1 MFLCPDR
8 MVGNLF
14 EVSFWNLESQL
25 ILKTLKGELCAEM
38 G

>member
-14 EVSFWNLESQL
+14 EASFWNLKSQF
-25 ILKTLKGELCAEM
+25 ILMTLKGELCAEM
-38 G
+38 R